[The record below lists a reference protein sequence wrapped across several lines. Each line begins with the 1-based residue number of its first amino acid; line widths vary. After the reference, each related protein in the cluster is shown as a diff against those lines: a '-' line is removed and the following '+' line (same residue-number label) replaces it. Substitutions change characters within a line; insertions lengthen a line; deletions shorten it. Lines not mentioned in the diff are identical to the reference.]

1 MYKKIMVAVDGS
13 ETSKQALA
21 EAENIANIYNAT
33 LCIVHS
39 IVPDTDTEAE
49 KKRGVDILEQAS
61 SSVDVLDLET
71 RLLEADFEYGL
82 NGIAEVIA
90 EATSDWGADLL
101 VVGTSHRQGLERL
114 FIGSVAEQL
123 VTKVNSSILLVRPS
137 ENKE

>member
-13 ETSKQALA
+13 ETAKQALV

-39 IVPDTDTEAE
+39 IVTDTDAEAE

-61 SSVDVLDLET
+61 TSVDALSLET
-71 RLLEADFEYGL
+71 RLLEADSEYGL
-82 NGIAEVIA
+82 NGIAEAIA
-90 EATSDWGADLL
+90 TATNDWGADLL

-123 VTKVNSSILLVRPS
+123 ITKVNSSILLVRPS
-137 ENKE
+137 EE